1 VNDKTAK
8 LPTIGLFAVNM
19 YASAS
24 PGGPARVAALAE
36 KLGYDSVWAGE
47 HVVLPSPRVAPSPM
61 DPEDPS
67 LDPLIALTQA
77 ATATKNVRVGTGII
91 ILPQRNPVVLAKQ
104 LASLDVLS
112 SGRLI
117 FGMGVGYLEP
127 ELRAIG
133 VPVEDRIE
141 MSMEYLGAMRS
152 LWYDESPAY
161 HGKFVDF
168 ANVDAHPRP
177 VQQPIPVIMGGQTPG
192 AHRRAVAEADGWY
205 GFNLGRG
212 ATERQLA
219 SIAAKMTA
227 AGRTRALEISITPP
241 MPLTPQLVRDYADL
255 GVHRLI
261 VMPPGHLSPAE
272 VDAFI
277 EANAPV
283 SLGATPA
290 PWA

>member
-1 VNDKTAK
+1 MAAQP
-8 LPTIGLFAVNM
+8 PTIGLFAVNM

-61 DPEDPS
+61 DPSDPS
-67 LDPLIALTQA
+67 LDPVIALTQA
-77 ATATKNVRVGTGII
+77 ATVTRNIRLGTGII

-133 VPVEDRIE
+133 APVDTQERIE

-152 LWYDESPAY
+152 LWYDEKPRY
-161 HGKFVDF
+161 EGKFVQF
-168 ANVDAHPRP
+168 ENVDAHPRP
-177 VQQPIPVIMGGQTPG
+177 LQHPIPVIIGGQTPA
-192 AHRRAVAEADGWY
+192 AHRRAVSEADGWY
-205 GFNLGRG
+205 GFNLGRN
-212 ATERQLA
+212 ATAQQLA
-219 SIAAKMTA
+219 SIAAKVKA
-227 AGRTRALEISITPP
+227 AKRERPLDISITPP
-241 MPLTPQLVRDYADL
+241 MPLTPQLVQDYAAL

-261 VMPPGHLSPAE
+261 VMPPGHLSADE
-272 VDAFI
+272 VNAFI
-277 EANAPV
+277 ESNAPINIGAAPR
-283 SLGATPA
+283 LG
-290 PWA
+290 